1 MSNFKKV
8 GKFMETFGQEVKNKA
23 EFPKDKIVKLRY
35 DLIAEELEEFKV
47 FFLIPRVID
56 VFIQF
61 VKISNEFVI
70 LDYVFIGIF
79 MFLIFKF

>member
-47 FFLIPRVID
+47 ALKEKNIKEVAD
-56 VFIQF
+56 ALTD
-61 VKISNEFVI
+61 I
-70 LDYVFIGIF
+70 LYVT
-79 MFLIFKF
+79 

>member
-23 EFPKDKIVKLRY
+23 EFPNDKIVKLRY

-47 FFLIPRVID
+47 ALKEKNIKEVAD
-56 VFIQF
+56 ALTD
-61 VKISNEFVI
+61 I
-70 LDYVFIGIF
+70 L
-79 MFLIFKF
+79 M